1 MEDQTK
7 EAQPSLMLKTY
18 LNDHLAGSTGGR
30 DLLRRAA
37 KTHSSD
43 PLGPELAE
51 LAEEVS
57 QDRESLRRIMR
68 TLRVPQQ
75 PAKIA
80 LGWAAEKLGRL
91 KPNGRVVNRSPLS
104 DVLELEAMRLGVEG
118 KASCW
123 RTLRALTATDDRLDR
138 AFLDQLLQ
146 RAWRQADVL
155 EALRTSTAVEVFGPS
170 PARR

>member
-80 LGWAAEKLGRL
+80 LGWAAEKLDGSSRT
-91 KPNGRVVNRSPLS
+91 G
-104 DVLELEAMRLGVEG
+104 
-118 KASCW
+118 AS
-123 RTLRALTATDDRLDR
+123 
-138 AFLDQLLQ
+138 
-146 RAWRQADVL
+146 
-155 EALRTSTAVEVFGPS
+155 STARRSATCWSWKRCAWGS
-170 PARR
+170 RARRRAGARCAR